1 MRLYYS
7 ERTKEFEIAYF
18 RDETLLRGK
27 FDALDINEK
36 SAVFAADFMFGLS
49 K

>member
-1 MRLYYS
+1 VRLYNS

-18 RDETLLRGK
+18 RDKTLLRGK
-27 FDALDINEK
+27 FDALAINK
-36 SAVFAADFMFGLS
+36 MFGLS